1 MKTNPPK
8 LERRREQ
15 SYVAIKA
22 HATRAELSTKLP
34 PLIGELAGW
43 LAARGVKPMGAPFYR
58 YLVID
63 QNEGFDIEV
72 GLPVSSPVQGDGRV
86 DVGVI
91 PAGCYA
97 VTTHIGSYDR
107 LQDATAILKKWAAE
121 NDVRWDTSENES
133 RWGARLE
140 TYLTDPSEV
149 PDPQKWQTEIA
160 IRTSTPWETC
170 A

>member
-1 MKTNPPK
+1 MSIKNTSPK
-8 LERRREQ
+8 LEQRREQ
-15 SYVAIKA
+15 SYVAIRS

-43 LAARGVKPMGAPFYR
+43 LAARGVNPMGAPFYR

-63 QNEGFDIEV
+63 QNEEFDIEV
-72 GLPVSSPVQGDGRV
+72 GLPVSGPLQGDGRV
-86 DVGVI
+86 VVGVI

-97 VTTHIGSYDR
+97 VTTHIGSYDS
-107 LQDATAILKKWAAE
+107 LQDATADLKKWAAD
-121 NDVRWDTSENES
+121 NDVRWDTSEDEK

-140 TYLTDPSEV
+140 TYLTDPSEE

-160 IRTSTPWETC
+160 IRTSTS
-170 A
+170 

>member
-1 MKTNPPK
+1 MDLKNTFPK
-8 LERRREQ
+8 LEQRREQ
-15 SYVAIKA
+15 SYVAIRA
-22 HATRAELSTKLP
+22 HATRADLSTKLP

-63 QNEGFDIEV
+63 QNEEFDIEV
-72 GLPVSSPVQGDGRV
+72 GLPVSSSLQGDGRV

-97 VTTHIGSYDR
+97 VTTHMGSYDN
-107 LQDATAILKKWAAE
+107 LQDATADLKKWAVD
-121 NDVRWDTSENES
+121 NDVQWDTSEDES

-140 TYLTDPSEV
+140 TYLTDPSDE

-160 IRTSTPWETC
+160 IRTSRS
-170 A
+170 